1 VLVICGSI
9 WLGERLPQKTTEPF
23 VSTGQLA
30 LTIYLAHV
38 LIGMVVLDTF
48 DRLEDQTLG
57 WAVLTSL
64 TFSSVAVVLSWAWRR
79 RFSRGPLEAVMR
91 RVAG

>member
-1 VLVICGSI
+1 MLVICGSI

-38 LIGMVVLDTF
+38 LIGMVILDAF
-48 DRLEDQTLG
+48 DRLDDQTLG
-57 WAVLTSL
+57 WAALTSL
-64 TFSSVAVVLSWAWRR
+64 IFSTAAVAFSWAWRR
-79 RFSRGPLEAVMR
+79 RFSRGPLEALMR